1 MRSEPRRP
9 VRTEDDLR
17 AALATLERLAPDA
30 DAVLRAVREAAAP
43 RRWGVAR
50 PLRSPGVRRWLRWPR
65 PAIGIAAAAAA
76 ATVAI
81 TVALL
86 PGGASSHIAPQH
98 ARAALPSAASVG
110 KTMLASFSAINDDVL
125 YSTQTGATAGAVVDA
140 YRDWSW
146 PAQPV
151 AGGRELVREAFS
163 QRPVSPS
170 GTLILSK
177 PLKLTEDEGFA
188 YLVPRDSANNA
199 YGKLT
204 VVCYAGTGQTGC
216 GYDGTTTP
224 PGTWS
229 LRYGRFGNPNP
240 GLDDLRPA
248 ALAQEIT
255 KGLWRVTGRGRVHGQ
270 QAIELTETPAGH
282 YQPLPTSLW
291 VNAHTYL
298 PLRMLNGAGLRNW
311 AQMDW
316 YYLRPTPAHLALLR
330 VPIPP
335 GYPRSGG

>member
-1 MRSEPRRP
+1 MQSEPRQP

-17 AALATLERLAPDA
+17 GALMALERLAPDA
-30 DAVLRAVREAAAP
+30 EAVLRAVREAAAP
-43 RRWGVAR
+43 RRRGVAR
-50 PLRSPGVRRWLRWPR
+50 PLRSPRVRRWLRWPG
-65 PAIGIAAAAAA
+65 PAIGIATVAA
-76 ATVAI
+76 ATTGAI

-86 PGGASSHIAPQH
+86 AGGASFHVATRH
-98 ARAALPSAASVG
+98 ASTALPSAASVG

-125 YSTQTGATAGAVVDA
+125 YWTEAGATAGAVVDI
-140 YRDWSW
+140 YRTWSW

-151 AGGRELVREAFS
+151 VGGRELLRETWS
-163 QRPVSPS
+163 QRPVSAS
-170 GTLILSK
+170 GALIISK
-177 PLKLTEDEGFA
+177 PLKLTEEDGFA
-188 YLVPRDSANNA
+188 YVVPQDRANNA
-199 YGKLT
+199 YGRLM

-240 GLDDLRPA
+240 GLDDLQPA

-255 KGLWRVTGRGRVHGQ
+255 NGLWRVTRRGHVHGQ
-270 QAIELTETPAGH
+270 QAIELTETPDGH
-282 YQPLPTSLW
+282 YQPLPTLLW
-291 VNAHTYL
+291 VNAYTFL
-298 PLRMLNGAGLRNW
+298 PLRMLNGAGTRDW

-316 YYLRPTPAHLALLR
+316 YYLRPTPAHLALLQ

-335 GYPRSGG
+335 GYPRSG

>member
-1 MRSEPRRP
+1 MRSGPRRP
-9 VRTEDDLR
+9 VRTVDDLR
-17 AALATLERLAPDA
+17 GALASLERLAPDA
-30 DAVLRAVREAAAP
+30 DAVLRGVREAAAP

-50 PLRSPGVRRWLRWPR
+50 PLGSPGVRRWLRWPR
-65 PAIGIAAAAAA
+65 PAVGIAAAAAA
-76 ATVAI
+76 AVAI

-86 PGGASSHIAPQH
+86 PGGASSHIAPRH
-98 ARAALPSAASVG
+98 ASAALPSAASVG

-151 AGGRELVREAFS
+151 AGGRELVRGTWS
-163 QRPVSPS
+163 QRPVSAS
-170 GTLILSK
+170 GTLLLSK

-199 YGKLT
+199 HGKLT

-224 PGTWS
+224 AGTWS

-255 KGLWRVTGRGRVHGQ
+255 NGLWRVTRRGRVHGQ
-270 QAIELTETPAGH
+270 LAIELTETPAGH
-282 YQPLPTSLW
+282 YQPLPTLLW

-298 PLRMLNGAGLRNW
+298 PLRMLNGAGTRDW

>member
-1 MRSEPRRP
+1 
-9 VRTEDDLR
+9 V
-17 AALATLERLAPDA
+17 
-30 DAVLRAVREAAAP
+30 
-43 RRWGVAR
+43 
-50 PLRSPGVRRWLRWPR
+50 
-65 PAIGIAAAAAA
+65 AAAA
-76 ATVAI
+76 VAI

-86 PGGASSHIAPQH
+86 PGGASSHIAPRH
-98 ARAALPSAASVG
+98 AGAALPSAASVG

-125 YSTQTGATAGAVVDA
+125 YSTQTGATAGAVVDV
-140 YRDWSW
+140 YRDWAW

-163 QRPVSPS
+163 QRPVSGS
-170 GTLILSK
+170 GALIVSK
-177 PLKLTEDEGFA
+177 PLKLTEDDGFA
-188 YLVPRDSANNA
+188 YLVPRGSANTA
-199 YGKLT
+199 YGRLM

-240 GLDDLRPA
+240 GVDDLEPA

-255 KGLWRVTGRGRVHGQ
+255 NGLWRVTHRGHVHGQ

-282 YQPLPTSLW
+282 DQPLPTLLW

-298 PLRMLNGAGLRNW
+298 PLRMLNGAGTRDW

>member
-1 MRSEPRRP
+1 MRSEPRQP

-17 AALATLERLAPDA
+17 DALATLERLAPDA
-30 DAVLRAVREAAAP
+30 EAVLTAVRAAAAP
-43 RRWGVAR
+43 RRRGVPR
-50 PLRSPGVRRWLRWPR
+50 PLRSPRVRRGLRWPR
-65 PAIGIAAAAAA
+65 PAIGIAAAATAA
-76 ATVAI
+76 VAI

-86 PGGASSHIAPQH
+86 PGGPSPHIATRH
-98 ARAALPSAASVG
+98 TSAALPSAASVG
-110 KTMLASFSAINDDVL
+110 KTMLASFSAVNDDVL
-125 YSTQTGATAGAVVDA
+125 YSTQTGATAGVVVDV

-151 AGGRELVREAFS
+151 VGARELWREAFS
-163 QRPVSPS
+163 QRPINTS
-170 GTLILSK
+170 GGLIMSK
-177 PLKLTEDEGFA
+177 PLMLTEEDGFA
-188 YLVPRDSANNA
+188 YLVPRDNASNA
-199 YGKLT
+199 YGRLT

-216 GYDGTTTP
+216 GYDSTTTP

-229 LRYGRFGNPNP
+229 LRSGRFVNPNP

-255 KGLWRVTGRGRVHGQ
+255 NGLWRVTRRGRVHGQ

-282 YQPLPTSLW
+282 YQPLPTFLW

-298 PLRMLNGAGLRNW
+298 PLRMLNGAGGRNW

-316 YYLRPTPAHLALLR
+316 YYLRPTPTHLAALE

-335 GYPRSGG
+335 GYPRSG

>member
-9 VRTEDDLR
+9 VRTVDDLR
-17 AALATLERLAPDA
+17 GALMALERLAPDA
-30 DAVLRAVREAAAP
+30 EAVLRAVREAAAP
-43 RRWGVAR
+43 RRWGVAQ
-50 PLRSPGVRRWLRWPR
+50 PLRSPRVRRWLRWPR

-76 ATVAI
+76 AAVAI

-86 PGGASSHIAPQH
+86 AGGASSHIAPRH
-98 ARAALPSAASVG
+98 ASVALPSAASVG

-151 AGGRELVREAFS
+151 AGGRELVRGTWS
-163 QRPVSPS
+163 QRPVSAS
-170 GTLILSK
+170 GMLLLSR
-177 PLKLTEDEGFA
+177 PLKLTEDDGFA
-188 YLVPRDSANNA
+188 YLVPQDSANNA

-255 KGLWRVTGRGRVHGQ
+255 KGLWRVTRRSRVHGQ
-270 QAIELTETPAGH
+270 QAIELTETPTGH
-282 YQPLPTSLW
+282 YQLLPTLLW

-298 PLRMLNGAGLRNW
+298 PLRMLNGAGTRDW